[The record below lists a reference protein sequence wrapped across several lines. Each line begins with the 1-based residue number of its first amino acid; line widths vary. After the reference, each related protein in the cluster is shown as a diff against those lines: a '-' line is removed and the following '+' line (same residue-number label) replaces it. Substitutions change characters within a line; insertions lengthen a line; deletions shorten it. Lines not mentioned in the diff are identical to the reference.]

1 MKIVKIALLGVCN
14 SRYVIEAAARDN
26 DISVE
31 PYIFQPCFLDI
42 TKEGLGIPYKKFYE
56 LPPIEGKEETAIFT
70 KKTMQFDLNKTAL
83 STIESINP
91 NYLVIDLSTLAMK
104 TYEVELGGKKVFSCN
119 AYSPSCYE
127 HLQENIK
134 DLHFQKVDIDESFI
148 KDSINELSEYLKNN
162 WDLSKVII
170 FNYIRPKYYMGLDK
184 KIYKYP
190 TLYWGVKQAE
200 TIKIYTKYLSELL
213 PSVKVFEDSDIKIGY
228 HSKGELERKEP
239 IPSSFHTSENTQKLQ
254 GLLFRKFLF
263 NECNEEID
271 KIKNILIEEINTKLC
286 S

>member
-104 TYEVELGGKKVFSCN
+104 TYEVELGARKFFL
-119 AYSPSCYE
+119 AMLIA
-127 HLQENIK
+127 HLVMNT
-134 DLHFQKVDIDESFI
+134 F
-148 KDSINELSEYLKNN
+148 
-162 WDLSKVII
+162 
-170 FNYIRPKYYMGLDK
+170 K
-184 KIYKYP
+184 KILK
-190 TLYWGVKQAE
+190 T
-200 TIKIYTKYLSELL
+200 YT
-213 PSVKVFEDSDIKIGY
+213 
-228 HSKGELERKEP
+228 
-239 IPSSFHTSENTQKLQ
+239 
-254 GLLFRKFLF
+254 FRK
-263 NECNEEID
+263 
-271 KIKNILIEEINTKLC
+271 
-286 S
+286 

>member
-56 LPPIEGKEETAIFT
+56 LPPIDGKEETAIFT

-127 HLQENIK
+127 YLQENIK
-134 DLHFQKVDIDESFI
+134 DLHFQKVEIDENFI

-162 WDLSKVII
+162 WNLSKVII

-190 TLYWGVKQAE
+190 TSYWGVKQAE
-200 TIKIYTKYLSELL
+200 IIKRL
-213 PSVKVFEDSDIKIGY
+213 
-228 HSKGELERKEP
+228 
-239 IPSSFHTSENTQKLQ
+239 
-254 GLLFRKFLF
+254 
-263 NECNEEID
+263 
-271 KIKNILIEEINTKLC
+271 
-286 S
+286 

>member
-1 MKIVKIALLGVCN
+1 MRTVKIALLGVCN
-14 SRYVIEAAARDN
+14 SRNVIEAAARDK

-42 TKEGLGIPYKKFYE
+42 TKKGLGIPYKKFYE

-91 NYLVIDLSTLAMK
+91 NYLVIDLSTLAMR
-104 TYEVELGGKKVFSCN
+104 TYEVELWGKKVFSCN

-127 HLQENIK
+127 YLQENIK
-134 DLHFQKVDIDESFI
+134 DLHFQKIEKDQDFI
-148 KDSINELSEYLKNN
+148 KTSINELAEYLKSN
-162 WDLSKVII
+162 WDLSKVVI
-170 FNYIRPKYYMGLDK
+170 FKYTCPKYYIGLNK

-190 TLYWGVKQAE
+190 DSYWGVRQAE
-200 TIKIYTKYLSELL
+200 LIRRYTDHLSELL
-213 PSVKVFEDSDIKIGY
+213 PSIRVFEDSDIKIGN
-228 HSKGELERKEP
+228 HSKGEFERKEP

-263 NECNEEID
+263 NESNEEID
-271 KIKNILIEEINTKLC
+271 KIKNILLEEINTKLC

>member
-1 MKIVKIALLGVCN
+1 
-14 SRYVIEAAARDN
+14 
-26 DISVE
+26 
-31 PYIFQPCFLDI
+31 
-42 TKEGLGIPYKKFYE
+42 
-56 LPPIEGKEETAIFT
+56 
-70 KKTMQFDLNKTAL
+70 
-83 STIESINP
+83 
-91 NYLVIDLSTLAMK
+91 
-104 TYEVELGGKKVFSCN
+104 
-119 AYSPSCYE
+119 
-127 HLQENIK
+127 
-134 DLHFQKVDIDESFI
+134 
-148 KDSINELSEYLKNN
+148 
-162 WDLSKVII
+162 
-170 FNYIRPKYYMGLDK
+170 MGLDK

-190 TLYWGVKQAE
+190 TSYWGIKQAE
-200 TIKIYTKYLSELL
+200 IIKIYTKYLSELL